1 MSAIET
7 LKQVFDIFVVVV
19 VVCII
24 GYSYYLY
31 IRLQNMRKQNDDL
44 KDQLEV
50 KDVTTTVKG
59 LSDDQ
64 LNAILDKNLG
74 KKTD

>member
-7 LKQVFDIFVVVV
+7 LKQVFDVFVIVVVL
-19 VVCII
+19 CII

-64 LNAILDKNLG
+64 LNSILDKNLG